1 MHRIKAA
8 AFFFLVLAGCEG
20 EVTAPE
26 DTPSEGTL
34 LIAATS
40 ATDFVYVSLE
50 DDGRIVQ
57 VANPATST
65 EWDIAFRRYLVKV
78 NGGVGGPGDVAAA
91 SVGPNTNKTAEQIA
105 ALTPANAVTAF
116 SGITAANIPTATFQE
131 DGVFEDE
138 MGRWF
143 QINTQTGTPIANPGA
158 AWKLREADG
167 DGFSLIRVSAIEL
180 DGDVLEAL
188 TLQYRRQAV
197 GGTLG
202 DITPLQVTVGETPTY
217 VDLSTGAVV
226 SGTGCD
232 WDLAIHSELEI
243 EVNAE
248 CDAGTFPLDT
258 ENFNTLTRADDAPE
272 YGPFLSVIA
281 GAIPNSIDDASGLF
295 WYNLQGGNRLWPT
308 YNVFLIRK
316 GEDVYKIQV
325 TDYYSAT
332 GASGHITLR
341 FEQIR

>member
-1 MHRIKAA
+1 MHRITSAA
-8 AFFFLVLAGCEG
+8 LFFLVLAGCEG

-34 LIAATS
+34 VIAATS

-50 DDGRIVQ
+50 DDGRVVQ
-57 VANPATST
+57 VADPATST
-65 EWDIAFRRYLVKV
+65 DWDIAFRRYLVKV
-78 NGGVGGPGDVAAA
+78 NGGVGGPGNVAAA

-116 SGITAANIPTATFQE
+116 SGVTAANIATATFRE
-131 DGVFEDE
+131 DGVFEDD

-143 QINTQTGTPIANPGA
+143 QINTLTGRPVANPGA

-167 DGFSLIRVSAIEL
+167 DGFALIRVSSLEL
-180 DGDVLEAL
+180 EGELLKRL

-197 GGTLG
+197 GGTLAAL
-202 DITPLQVTVGETPTY
+202 DSLSVTVGATPTY

-232 WDLAIHSELEI
+232 WDLAIHSGLVI
-243 EVNAE
+243 EVNAD

-272 YGPFLSVIA
+272 YGPYLSVIA
-281 GAIPNSIDDASGLF
+281 GAIPNSIDDATGLF

-316 GEDVYKIQV
+316 GDDVYKIQV

-332 GASGHITLR
+332 GASGYITLR